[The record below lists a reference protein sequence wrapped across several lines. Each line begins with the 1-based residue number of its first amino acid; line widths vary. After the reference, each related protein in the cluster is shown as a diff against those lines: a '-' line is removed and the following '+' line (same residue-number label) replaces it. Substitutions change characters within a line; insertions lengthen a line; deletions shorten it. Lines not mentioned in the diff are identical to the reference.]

1 MDQLEGEREEEEE
14 KQREEWEASQPGG
27 QPPSSSFR
35 LTFVSLEKTPTCQ
48 SLSKVAAVVSKGN
61 TVQITRQILFC
72 SVTCRLASS
81 SASNKNISFYPG
93 SAKLLAPAQHP
104 EFPDRSCC

>member
-1 MDQLEGEREEEEE
+1 MDQLEGGREEEE

-27 QPPSSSFR
+27 QPPPSRFGLR
-35 LTFVSLEKTPTCQ
+35 FVSLEKTPTCQ

-72 SVTCRLASS
+72 SVTCRFASS
-81 SASNKNISFYPG
+81 SA
-93 SAKLLAPAQHP
+93 
-104 EFPDRSCC
+104 